1 MAAPIDF
8 YFDFSSPYGYLA
20 STRIDELAARHG
32 REVVWRP
39 FLLGAVFKQTGT
51 GPLVDVPI
59 KGDYARHD
67 MPRAAR
73 RLGVPFVL
81 PEPFPFLALAP
92 SRAYWWAFD
101 RDRAEARRLA
111 RALYEA
117 AFAEGRSLADPE
129 TVADVAAGLGFDR
142 DALTAALAD
151 PEVKARLKAETDTAI
166 DRGVFG
172 SPFVIVDGEPFWGH
186 DRLDDVA
193 WWLAGAKEGEARDVA

>member
-20 STRIDELAARHG
+20 STRIDAMAARFG
-32 REVVWRP
+32 RTVTWRP
-39 FLLGAVFKQTGT
+39 FLLGAVFKTTGA
-51 GPLVDVPI
+51 GPLVDIPI
-59 KGDYARHD
+59 KGDYARRD
-67 MPRAAR
+67 MPRTAR

-101 RDRAEARRLA
+101 RDPTAARALA
-111 RALYEA
+111 RALYAA
-117 AFAEGRSLADPE
+117 AFGDGRTLAEPE
-129 TVADVAAGLGFDR
+129 TVADVAGAQGFDR
-142 DALTAALAD
+142 AEVLAGLAD
-151 PEVKARLKAETDTAI
+151 PAVKARLKTETDAAI
-166 DRGVFG
+166 DLGVFG